1 MFKKFL
7 PIGSVVLLKEGK
19 KKIMICGRLQV
30 SADTNRIYD
39 YCGCLYPEGILK
51 HDELILFQHDSIERV
66 YFIGFQD
73 QEGLEFDEYVTRKVE
88 EKMEVMADGF
98 AAEENYIS
106 KEDIAKVLKFQKNP
120 SDASWMEE

>member
-7 PIGSVVLLKEGK
+7 PIGSVGLLKEGK

-88 EKMEVMADGF
+88 EKM
-98 AAEENYIS
+98 
-106 KEDIAKVLKFQKNP
+106 KEQ
-120 SDASWMEE
+120 MQQ